1 MGLTAQGSVDSL
13 EEDAE
18 SLNQTV
24 LDHMEKLCTFDREKT
39 IEVSTLFYCLPKR
52 IFGIRSSRRQKN
64 LGIHDQKSDH
74 VFLTMHHVTLP
85 FFGIPWQLFHFIDF
99 I

>member
-1 MGLTAQGSVDSL
+1 MSLKSQGCEEMMYRQGDVGLTAQGSVDSL

-39 IEVSTLFYCLPKR
+39 IEVSVC
-52 IFGIRSSRRQKN
+52 
-64 LGIHDQKSDH
+64 D
-74 VFLTMHHVTLP
+74 LT
-85 FFGIPWQLFHFIDF
+85 W
-99 I
+99 

>member
-1 MGLTAQGSVDSL
+1 MLSTLQGCEEMMYRQGDVGLTAQGSVDSL

-39 IEVSTLFYCLPKR
+39 IEVCVYVCFSFCKSLTA
-52 IFGIRSSRRQKN
+52 RSS
-64 LGIHDQKSDH
+64 
-74 VFLTMHHVTLP
+74 
-85 FFGIPWQLFHFIDF
+85 IPGG
-99 I
+99 

>member
-1 MGLTAQGSVDSL
+1 MIYRQGDVGLTAQGSVDSL

-39 IEVSTLFYCLPKR
+39 VEVSTLFY
-52 IFGIRSSRRQKN
+52 F
-64 LGIHDQKSDH
+64 
-74 VFLTMHHVTLP
+74 VFILLILFKKLADN
-85 FFGIPWQLFHFIDF
+85 FFLW
-99 I
+99 

>member
-1 MGLTAQGSVDSL
+1 MMYRQGDVGLTAQGSVDSL

-39 IEVSTLFYCLPKR
+39 IEVCVAMENNCYWLVVSLVIKNE
-52 IFGIRSSRRQKN
+52 GRQWMGKDLKYPEKKPPHWN
-64 LGIHDQKSDH
+64 
-74 VFLTMHHVTLP
+74 T
-85 FFGIPWQLFHFIDF
+85 
-99 I
+99 

>member
-1 MGLTAQGSVDSL
+1 MWTQKCFATTRLYFVMLSTSQGCEEMMYRQGDVGLTAQGSVDSL

-39 IEVSTLFYCLPKR
+39 IEVCACIL
-52 IFGIRSSRRQKN
+52 
-64 LGIHDQKSDH
+64 
-74 VFLTMHHVTLP
+74 VV
-85 FFGIPWQLFHFIDF
+85 
-99 I
+99 